1 MEKPFQMYKNLF
13 VEYIQS
19 GCDVGNEMGREMYIE
34 DKSLDIYFAIISNL
48 KKLEEWEFSFF
59 IPSPPDGAYIVSA
72 ALSHSQCYDV
82 SGISQIKFDAA
93 REREKTRLHKSK

>member
-59 IPSPPDGAYIVSA
+59 ISLPPPPKELTLLVQLFLIHNAM
-72 ALSHSQCYDV
+72 
-82 SGISQIKFDAA
+82 
-93 REREKTRLHKSK
+93 T